1 MLIKHT
7 GNSPI
12 IHESPTIEIMDSK
25 ITDLFSYDVIDITG
39 YAVMDG
45 DATLI
50 PQKSLWGDI
59 EILISPLTIV
69 IKDGDIFSFVPDSFT
84 GLDPMDSQSATKIDS
99 GLVSATLNMN
109 INNQIPFGGNLL
121 MYISNSP
128 DYFPLCID
136 SLITS
141 DMNGQIIDS
150 TCKANIEEYLSCNSF
165 EVLYDSTNTFVSHLD
180 CISDNYNYYYENL
193 LNINFDLHH

>member
-1 MLIKHT
+1 
-7 GNSPI
+7 
-12 IHESPTIEIMDSK
+12 
-25 ITDLFSYDVIDITG
+25 
-39 YAVMDG
+39 MDG

-109 INNQIPFGGNLL
+109 MI
-121 MYISNSP
+121 
-128 DYFPLCID
+128 
-136 SLITS
+136 
-141 DMNGQIIDS
+141 
-150 TCKANIEEYLSCNSF
+150 AN
-165 EVLYDSTNTFVSHLD
+165 
-180 CISDNYNYYYENL
+180 
-193 LNINFDLHH
+193 